1 MRVLL
6 LAPHP
11 FLQERGTPIDV
22 DLVLRVLSQRADTEI
37 DMVTYAEGEDVEYP
51 GLQIYR
57 IDAKKGLAGLRPGF
71 SVKKLLCD
79 VLLFKK
85 AWRLVAAKDYDLIHA
100 GEEAVFMAMILR
112 WFYKV
117 PYAYDLDSS
126 LAQQVIESR
135 PWLRIFRPV
144 LDFFERAAI
153 RGAVINLP
161 VCPALAELCEASGS
175 RKTVTLH
182 DISQLN
188 DPGGASENLL
198 REELGLKG
206 QIVLYVGNLEA
217 YQGVDLLLEAF
228 KLAVEKRGE
237 GLHLVLIGGLP
248 RDIESYQQESDLL
261 GLREHVVFLGP
272 RPFAQLNEYLASADI
287 LVSPRISGI
296 NTPMKIFPFLHSG
309 KPVLATDLPT
319 HKQSLTGAE
328 ACLAPAEPAQFGA
341 ALLELSED
349 AELRHRLGQ
358 AGRAFVERNHTF
370 AAHRQRLDGAYDW
383 IETQLDGS
391 H

>member
-1 MRVLL
+1 MRILL

-22 DLVLRVLSQRADTEI
+22 DLVLRVLSQRAHTEI

-57 IDAKKGLAGLRPGF
+57 IDAKKRLAGVRPGI

-85 AWRLVAAKDYDLIHA
+85 AWSLVAAKDYDLIHA

-112 WFYKV
+112 WFFKV

-126 LAQQVIESR
+126 LAQQVVESR
-135 PWLRIFRPV
+135 PWLRFLRPV
-144 LDFFERAAI
+144 LDSFERAAI

-161 VCPALAELCEASGS
+161 VCPALADLCEVSGS

-182 DISQLN
+182 DISQLSE
-188 DPGGASENLL
+188 PGGASTNLL
-198 REELGLKG
+198 RQELGLMG

-217 YQGVDLLLEAF
+217 YQGIGLLLEAF
-228 KLAVEKRGE
+228 KLAVEERGE

-248 RDIESYQQESDLL
+248 PDIESYEQKSELL
-261 GLREHVVFLGP
+261 GLTEHVVFLGP
-272 RPFAQLNEYLASADI
+272 RPFAQLNDYLASADI

-319 HKQSLTGAE
+319 HSQILTGE
-328 ACLAPAEPAQFGA
+328 VACLAPAESVPFGA
-341 ALLELSED
+341 ALLELSENS
-349 AELRHRLGQ
+349 ELRHRLGQ

-370 AAHRQRLDGAYDW
+370 TAHRQRLDGAYDW
-383 IETQLDGS
+383 VEMQLEGS

>member
-1 MRVLL
+1 MRILL

-22 DLVLRVLSQRADTEI
+22 DLVLRVLTQRANTEI

-51 GLQIYR
+51 GLQLFR
-57 IDAKKGLAGLRPGF
+57 IDAKRALAGVRPGI
-71 SVKKLLCD
+71 SLKKLGCD

-85 AWRLVAAKDYDLIHA
+85 AWSLMASKDYDLIHA
-100 GEEAVFMAMILR
+100 GEEAVFMAMVLR
-112 WFYKV
+112 WFFKV

-135 PWLRIFRPV
+135 PWLRFLGPV
-144 LDFFERAAI
+144 FDAFERAAI

-161 VCPALAELCEASGS
+161 VCPALEDLCVASGS

-182 DISQLN
+182 DISQLS
-188 DPGGASENLL
+188 DPESASTNRL
-198 REELGLKG
+198 RDELGVEG

-217 YQGVDLLLEAF
+217 YQGVDLLLDAF
-228 KLAVEKRGE
+228 KLAVEKRGG
-237 GLHLVLIGGLP
+237 GLHLILIGGLP
-248 RDIESYQQESDLL
+248 QDIESYEQRSERL
-261 GLREHVVFLGP
+261 GLKESVFFLGP
-272 RPFAQLNEYLASADI
+272 RPFDQLSEYLAGADI

-319 HKQSLTGAE
+319 HSQILTGGV
-328 ACLAPAEPAQFGA
+328 ACLAPAEPVQFAA
-341 ALLELSED
+341 ALLELSKD
-349 AELRHRLGQ
+349 AELRLRLGQ
-358 AGRAFVERNHTF
+358 AGRALVESNHTF
-370 AAHRQRLDGAYDW
+370 AAHRKRLDRAYDW
-383 IETQLDGS
+383 IEMQLEGS